1 MRLISR
7 GLISRVVIVSHPMDV
22 RERIGWNLRRLR
34 KERDITQE
42 DFATDSGFDRGYI
55 SGVERGVRNPSALV
69 LARITDALE
78 TDVSEL
84 FGLEQAEEFAKRTRS
99 LK

>member
-1 MRLISR
+1 
-7 GLISRVVIVSHPMDV
+7 MDI

-34 KERDITQE
+34 HERAITQE

-69 LARITDALE
+69 LARLAAALGV
-78 TDVSEL
+78 DVEEL
-84 FGLEQAEEFAKRTRS
+84 VDRAKAVAFAQSVK
-99 LK
+99 K